1 MLKGILQQMA
11 SWVHSYIAAQ
21 DSLDSVH
28 SEMRVHAVF
37 YAVCQGLFYVVTF
50 RHRELVNSRKSK
62 TINTYMMY
70 VYLIFRK
77 YFRYLVPSE
86 S

>member
-21 DSLDSVH
+21 DSLDSMH
-28 SEMRVHAVF
+28 SEIRVHAVF
-37 YAVCQGLFYVVTF
+37 YAVCQGLFYIVTF

-62 TINTYMMY
+62 ILNTCTMC
-70 VYLIFRK
+70 VLIICER
-77 YFRYLVPSE
+77 FRYPVPSK